1 MIGEEEEESHP
12 SKKERKKERKRLFD
26 LLHIY
31 MIDILMTALS
41 KNEEIYYRCVYT
53 REREREGKSMHRE
66 VNYWTHPPD
75 YTNSLTLFS

>member
-31 MIDILMTALS
+31 MIDILMTALF
-41 KNEEIYYRCVYT
+41 K
-53 REREREGKSMHRE
+53 K
-66 VNYWTHPPD
+66 
-75 YTNSLTLFS
+75 